1 MNYISPGMNRSSL
14 LQGSQSEINDQLLSI
29 LDSLY
34 DGLYILSL
42 IHI

>member
-1 MNYISPGMNRSSL
+1 MWRCVIVKEFYPMTIAGLERRLPLCPIS
-14 LQGSQSEINDQLLSI
+14 
-29 LDSLY
+29 